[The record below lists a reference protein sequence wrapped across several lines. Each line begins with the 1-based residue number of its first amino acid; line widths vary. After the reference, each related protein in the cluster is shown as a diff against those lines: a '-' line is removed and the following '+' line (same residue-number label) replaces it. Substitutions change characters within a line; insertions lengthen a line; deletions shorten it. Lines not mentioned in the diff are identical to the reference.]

1 MFLDVGGD
9 YTIDQNQGDQRGWY
23 DFKFGGCYGLNGVTP
38 KISFVEVNMPTP
50 IPEDVASL

>member
-1 MFLDVGGD
+1 MGGD
-9 YTIDQNQGDQRGWY
+9 YTIDQDQGDQRGWY